1 MPGINSLLNIGQG
14 ALFAEQAAIH
24 VTGNNI
30 ANVNTAGYSRQAV
43 RFEDRG
49 YIDYVPGQIG
59 LGTRAAEVIRYFDE
73 FIERS
78 YVDKNGSA
86 SRWETQYEMLLHVD
100 GLFNESNSTGLST
113 LFSAFLNEWSDLS
126 ARPDDIPSREALLAS
141 AQGVANIIRQEQAY
155 MKNLETTTDNL
166 IRQDVDKINLLLDK
180 IANLNKQIKQHD
192 EPGVNNAN
200 TLLDE
205 RDLLIRELS
214 AHIDVNLLDRG
225 SGDCTIMTAAGHTLV
240 DNDVAFKLEFQGPKA
255 DKYPITPGAT
265 ITDIQFSG
273 GSYNEYTVE
282 IVTGGNTGDGTSQF
296 RVSLDGGK
304 TWLADEAGNEL
315 HFDCN
320 DSANTVDVYG
330 LGISFAA
337 GPLTAGDKYVIT
349 PKRAVYW
356 VTPTSNP
363 INISPQIFADGTEN
377 PRRMSGGS
385 LAGYLAFRDYN
396 IGQYQEMLNNY
407 AQSMIWEVNRLH
419 SQGVGL
425 DKNYLM
431 QGEYQVQ
438 GTGIPLGANNSGLE
452 FNDRLQEG
460 NVSFYIYDEASG
472 EMLKD
477 PSGAGIFGPLD
488 FGGGANFDPS
498 VHTLTDV
505 MNAINLTYGT
515 YVTASITN
523 NQLSISANAGY
534 TFAVSDDTAGLMA
547 GLGLNTFFSGDS
559 SNNIGVNAAI
569 VQDLRKICAGAING
583 GYEGNEGDNAT
594 SKAIAALATKQV
606 VVPGTSRSGEYT
618 GTLSGYYSTI
628 VSKVGTDTATA
639 RFNGTYQRTI
649 ANDLDDRQQA
659 LSGVNLDEEMSNL
672 IKFQNS
678 YKAAAKLISTADQMF
693 QTLLGLKQ

>member
-73 FIERS
+73 FIEKA
-78 YVDKNGSA
+78 YVGKNGSA
-86 SRWETQYEMLLHVD
+86 SRWETQYDMLLHVD
-100 GLFNESNSTGLST
+100 GLFNESNSTGLSQ
-113 LFSAFLNEWSDLS
+113 LFSTFLNEWSDLS
-126 ARPDDIPSREALLAS
+126 ARPEDIPSREALLAS
-141 AQGVANIIRQEQAY
+141 AQSVANVIRQEQQY
-155 MKNLETTTDNL
+155 MRNLETSTDEL
-166 IRQDVDKINLLLDK
+166 IRQDVDKVNLLLGK
-180 IANLNKQIKQHD
+180 IADLNKQIKQHD
-192 EPGVNNAN
+192 DPGQNNAN

-205 RDLLIRELS
+205 RDILIRELS
-214 AHIDVNLLDRG
+214 NHIDVNLLDRG
-225 SGDCTIMTAAGHTLV
+225 HGDCTVMTAAGHTLV
-240 DNDVAFKLEFQGPKA
+240 DNETAFKLEFQGPKA
-255 DKYPITPGAT
+255 DKYPLVAGTNLP
-265 ITDIQFSG
+265 DIQFHG

-282 IVTGGNTGDGTSQF
+282 VVTDGAVDGGAQF
-296 RVSLDGGK
+296 RVSLDGGR
-304 TWLADEAGNEL
+304 TWLADEQGNEL
-315 HFDCN
+315 HFDCQSSDN
-320 DSANTVDVYG
+320 VVDVMG

-337 GPLTAGDKYVIT
+337 GNLVAGDKYVIT
-349 PKRAVYW
+349 PKSAVYW
-356 VTPTSNP
+356 VTPTSDP
-363 INISPQIFADGTEN
+363 LNISPQIFADGSEN
-377 PRRMSGGS
+377 SRRMTGGS
-385 LAGYLAFRDYN
+385 LAGYLAFRDYD
-396 IGQYQEMLNNY
+396 IGRYQETLNNF

-425 DKNYLM
+425 DKNYTM
-431 QGEYQVQ
+431 QGEYRVQ
-438 GTGIPLGANNSGLE
+438 DISTALGADDSGLE
-452 FNDRLQEG
+452 FNKRLQEG
-460 NVSFYIYDEASG
+460 NVTFYIYDAVSG
-472 EMLKD
+472 EMV
-477 PSGAGIFGPLD
+477 PGAFGQLD
-488 FGGGANFDPS
+488 FGGGANFDPA
-498 VHTLTDV
+498 VHTLEDV
-505 MNAINLTYGT
+505 ANAINTSPATSAYLTAT
-515 YVTASITN
+515 ITN
-523 NQLSISANAGY
+523 NQLSITANAGY
-534 TFAVSDDTAGLMA
+534 QFAVGDDTAGLMA

-559 SNNIGVNAAI
+559 STNIGVNAAI

-583 GYEGNEGDNAT
+583 GYEGNEGDNAI

-606 VVPGTSRSGEYT
+606 NIPGTSFSKGYT
-618 GTLSGYYSTI
+618 GTLSGYYSSL

-639 RFNGTYQRTI
+639 RFNGTFQRTM

>member
-1 MPGINSLLNIGQG
+1 MPGINSILNIGQG

-30 ANVNTAGYSRQAV
+30 ANVNTPGYSRQAV

-49 YIDYVPGQIG
+49 YIDYIPGQIG
-59 LGTRAAEVIRYFDE
+59 LGTRAAEVMRYFDE
-73 FIERS
+73 FIERA
-78 YVDKNGSA
+78 YVDKNGAA
-86 SRWETQYEMLLHVD
+86 SRWETQHSMLLHVD
-100 GLFNESNSTGLST
+100 GLFNESNSTGLSS
-113 LFSAFLNEWSDLS
+113 LFSSFLNEWSDLA
-126 ARPDDIPSREALLAS
+126 ARADDIPSREALLAS
-141 AQGVANIIRQEQAY
+141 AQSVTNVIRQEQAY
-155 MKNLETTTDNL
+155 MHNLEVATDEL
-166 IRQDVDKINLLLDK
+166 IRQDVDKINLLLEK
-180 IANLNKQIKQHD
+180 IANLNKQIRQHD
-192 EPGVNNAN
+192 DPGSNNAN

-214 AHIDVNLLDRG
+214 GHIDVNLLDRG

-240 DNDVAFKLEFQGPKA
+240 DNDVPFKLEFQGPRA
-255 DKYPITPGAT
+255 DKYPLVQGSNP
-265 ITDIQFSG
+265 TDIQFSG
-273 GSYNEYTVE
+273 ESYNEYTVE
-282 IVTGGNTGDGTSQF
+282 IVTAGATGDGISQF
-296 RVSLDGGK
+296 RVSMDGGK
-304 TWLADEAGNEL
+304 TWLADKQGNEL

-320 DSANTVDVYG
+320 DSSNVVDVYG
-330 LGISFAA
+330 LGIYFNA
-337 GPLTAGDKYVIT
+337 GPMVAGDKYVIT
-349 PKRAVYW
+349 PKSAVYW
-356 VTPTSNP
+356 VTPTSDP
-363 INISPQIFADGTEN
+363 LNISPQIYADGTEN

-396 IGQYQEMLNNY
+396 IGQYQETLNNFT
-407 AQSMIWEVNRLH
+407 QSMIWEVNRLH

-438 GTGIPLGANNSGLE
+438 GTAIPLGSNNSGLE
-452 FNDRLQEG
+452 FNQRLQGG
-460 NVSFYIYDEASG
+460 NVSFYIYDAVSG
-472 EMLKD
+472 QMV
-477 PSGAGIFGPLD
+477 PGAFGQLN
-488 FGGGANFDPS
+488 FGGGANFDPA
-498 VHTLTDV
+498 VHSLTDV
-505 MNAINLTYGT
+505 MDAINNTFGT

-523 NQLSISANAGY
+523 NQLSISADAGY
-534 TFAVSDDTAGLMA
+534 TFGVSDDTAGLMA

-559 SNNIGVNAAI
+559 SNNIGVNSAL
-569 VQDLRKICAGAING
+569 VQDLRKICAAAING

-594 SKAIAALATKQV
+594 AKAIAALATKQV
-606 VVPGTSRSGEYT
+606 TVPETSRNKEYS
-618 GTLSGYYSTI
+618 GTLSGYYSTL

-639 RFNGTYQRTI
+639 RFNGAFQRTM

>member
-1 MPGINSLLNIGQG
+1 MPGINSILNIGQG

-30 ANVNTAGYSRQAV
+30 ANVNTPGYSRQAV

-59 LGTRAAEVIRYFDE
+59 LGTRAAEVMRYFDE

-78 YVDKNGSA
+78 YVEKNGTS
-86 SRWETQYEMLLHVD
+86 SRWETQYDMLLHVD
-100 GLFNESNSTGLST
+100 GLFNETNSTGLSS

-126 ARPDDIPSREALLAS
+126 ARPEDIPSREALLAS
-141 AQGVANIIRQEQAY
+141 AQSVANVIRQEQQY
-155 MKNLETTTDNL
+155 MRNLETSTDEL
-166 IRQDVDKINLLLDK
+166 IRQDVDKVNLLLEK
-180 IANLNKQIKQHD
+180 IAALNKQIRQHD

-205 RDLLIRELS
+205 RDILIRELS
-214 AHIDVNLLDRG
+214 SHIDVNLLDRG

-240 DNDVAFKLEFQGPKA
+240 DNDVPFKLEFQGPKA
-255 DKYPITPGAT
+255 DKYPIVPGSVP
-265 ITDIQFSG
+265 TDIQFSG

-282 IVTGGNTGDGTSQF
+282 VVTGGTTGDGTSQF

-304 TWLADEAGNEL
+304 SWLSDEQGNEL

-320 DSANTVDVYG
+320 DSSNTVDVYG

-337 GPLTAGDKYVIT
+337 GPMVAGDKYVIT
-349 PKRAVYW
+349 PKSAVYW
-356 VTPTSNP
+356 VTPTSDP
-363 INISPQIFADGTEN
+363 LNISPQIFADGSEN

-396 IGQYQEMLNNY
+396 IGYYQETLNNFS
-407 AQSMIWEVNRLH
+407 QSMIWEVNRLH

-425 DKNYLM
+425 EKNYLM
-431 QGEYQVQ
+431 QGEYRVQ
-438 GTGIPLGANNSGLE
+438 GDTIPLGANNSGLE
-452 FNDRLQEG
+452 FKDRLQSG
-460 NVSFYIYDEASG
+460 NVSFYIYDAVSG
-472 EMLKD
+472 NMV
-477 PSGAGIFGPLD
+477 PNTFGQLD
-488 FGGGANFDPS
+488 FGGGANFDPT
-498 VHTLTDV
+498 VHSITDV
-505 MNAINLTYGT
+505 MNAINGTFGT
-515 YVTASITN
+515 YVTASVTN

-534 TFAVSDDTAGLMA
+534 KFAVSDDTAGIMA

-559 SNNIGVNAAI
+559 SSNISVNSAL
-569 VQDLRKICAGAING
+569 VQDLKKICAGAING

-594 SKAIAALATKQV
+594 AKAIAALATKQV
-606 VVPGTSRSGEYT
+606 TVPGTSRTKDYT
-618 GTLSGYYSTI
+618 GTLSGYYSTL

-639 RFNGTYQRTI
+639 RFNGTFQRTM
-649 ANDLDDRQQA
+649 ANDLDERQQA